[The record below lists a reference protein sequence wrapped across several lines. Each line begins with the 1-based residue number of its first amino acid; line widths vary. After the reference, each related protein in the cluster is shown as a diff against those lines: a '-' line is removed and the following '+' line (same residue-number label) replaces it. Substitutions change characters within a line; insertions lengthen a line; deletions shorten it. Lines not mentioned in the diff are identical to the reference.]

1 MASPPW
7 GTSPAARRRD
17 SAHWSSGEGS
27 TTPANMHGA
36 ESPAPRAVETSAQRH
51 RRLRGDVP
59 DDVARAPALRSR
71 WDVDPQLNAPFGIDP
86 AEPGAY
92 RSRERAFA
100 LARQHGTNS
109 GAGVGADAADMD
121 EVAALAQPVGDEAR
135 VAAKAARGRQRK
147 ADRTAFVCNVQL
159 AGTPEG
165 KAVIRCV
172 TRRNNPHHCLT
183 ALIHAWW
190 LAVAFSQSTGAP
202 RSSTGIGMVPAE
214 AAAGGR
220 GEGARPADCAGSL
233 RGHGPARRGAQ
244 DCTQE
249 TCDPAAA

>member
-1 MASPPW
+1 
-7 GTSPAARRRD
+7 
-17 SAHWSSGEGS
+17 
-27 TTPANMHGA
+27 MHGA

-109 GAGVGADAADMD
+109 GTGVGADAADMD

-172 TRRNNPHHCLT
+172 TRRNNPVFTTPLLNGFNPRVVACCGVFAVNWST
-183 ALIHAWW
+183 AIEHRDWN
-190 LAVAFSQSTGAP
+190 GAG
-202 RSSTGIGMVPAE
+202 RSSS
-214 AAAGGR
+214 GR
-220 GEGARPADCAGSL
+220 QR
-233 RGHGPARRGAQ
+233 
-244 DCTQE
+244 
-249 TCDPAAA
+249 